1 MLLRESMFAPQ
12 RWESALYFPP
22 AKSHRFIGN
31 GTGWERVGRVLWP
44 RFAGVH
50 LVDSSKSLFAAT
62 PVLVADH
69 KRQLARAGSLQAG
82 HPV

>member
-22 AKSHRFIGN
+22 AKSHRLIGN
-31 GTGWERVGRVLWP
+31 GAGWERVGRVLWP

-62 PVLVADH
+62 PVLASDH
-69 KRQLARAGSLQAG
+69 KRQRARAGSLQAG